1 MNKTYYSQRF
11 KNIADDIENIRLEI
25 YSGFHINIDDSDDK
39 MELDD
44 LLFSIQSK
52 LRYQVKEIIEC
63 YEDDE
68 SEQINIE
75 I

>member
-1 MNKTYYSQRF
+1 MYSQRL

-25 YSGFHINIDDSDDK
+25 YSGLHIDIDYPEDK
-39 MELDD
+39 SELDD

-52 LRYQVKEIIEC
+52 LRYQAKEIVEC
-63 YEDDE
+63 YENDE